1 LSCLKITRNIE
12 KSGRVKKKSGDPLGY
27 FDNFHNR
34 SLNKYKKILKIKKV
48 IYIYMCVCVCFSTF
62 RLMVIQIYAI
72 SLSFDSP
79 SKTIKF
85 SCNLQRNDHTPVMHC
100 MSHNRCHSSTPVSI

>member
-27 FDNFHNR
+27 FDNFHNG

-48 IYIYMCVCVCFSTF
+48 

-85 SCNLQRNDHTPVMHC
+85 SCNLQRNDHMPVMHC